1 MTNAS
6 IKNMF
11 AALSMLAVSLAF
23 SMGAFAI
30 VAHAQEDN
38 IGYFELGG
46 GTYVPDYVNTYVP
59 DYTNTY
65 TPDYTNTYWPDYTN
79 TYTPDYTNTYIPDY
93 TNTYIPDYQNL
104 IAGCDCYSQI
114 VDGVV
119 YRNFDTSYSPSYSI
133 PSYTSPRPQS
143 YSFAAPSTYYAPSY
157 PAPQQQQQQQ
167 QQQQSSTPINIVNTN
182 NNNNVN
188 NNVNTNTVS
197 VVVPVSQTPV
207 TYPIQYVYPQPTPV
221 CPTGTTGIYPNCI
234 YPTPVSN
241 LYCTITASPT
251 SITNGQAS
259 YLTWSSSGATS
270 AWISDGIGSVAVNGS
285 LTVRPNTSKTYT
297 LTVTGLGGTRTCST
311 YVTVS
316 GSYVSL
322 SQIPYTG
329 FDFGPLGNALY
340 WLALLSFAAAGAY
353 LVVYY
358 LPHNVF
364 GKAGKGGV
372 LALASIG
379 NSEAPLPVEPTPAPE
394 APTLPARTTDVVQS
408 GGSSLQNLPVFEA
421 QPVEATR
428 IGTTDSMIIA
438 HAKNGSAPRIVI
450 TRN

>member
-65 TPDYTNTYWPDYTN
+65 APDYTNTYWPDYTNTYTPDYTNTYWPDYTN
-79 TYTPDYTNTYIPDY
+79 TYTPDYTNTYWPDYTNTYTPDYTNTYWPDYTNTYTPDY

-143 YSFAAPSTYYAPSY
+143 YSFAAPSPYYAPSY

-207 TYPIQYVYPQPTPV
+207 TYPIQYVCPQPTPV
-221 CPTGTTGIYPNCI
+221 CPTCTTGIYPNCI

-329 FDFGPLGNALY
+329 FDFGPL
-340 WLALLSFAAAGAY
+340 
-353 LVVYY
+353 
-358 LPHNVF
+358 
-364 GKAGKGGV
+364 
-372 LALASIG
+372 
-379 NSEAPLPVEPTPAPE
+379 
-394 APTLPARTTDVVQS
+394 
-408 GGSSLQNLPVFEA
+408 
-421 QPVEATR
+421 
-428 IGTTDSMIIA
+428 
-438 HAKNGSAPRIVI
+438 
-450 TRN
+450 